1 MNKFLAV
8 IYYEDQSSSLGSYSI
23 IEDWDDVE
31 GLREDMKSL
40 EDESYCNTFLI
51 FSDPMVISEF
61 EEAKH
66 NDAEFMKKY
75 NSGSTRQVNEWWMKY
90 HTAVTTSFSPDM
102 DESEEL
108 EFENFFSCLK
118 PKVSDEMTFTF
129 SSPKQ
134 SQQKE

>member
-23 IEDWDDVE
+23 IEDWDDVK

-51 FSDPMVISEF
+51 FSDPTAISEF
-61 EEAKH
+61 EQAKIED
-66 NDAEFMKKY
+66 NIFMKKY
-75 NSGSTRQVNEWWMKY
+75 NTVSSYWVTEWWMKY
-90 HTAVTTSFSPDM
+90 RGKVTTSFSPDM

-108 EFENFFSCLK
+108 EFENFFSCFKLRTT
-118 PKVSDEMTFTF
+118 DEMSFTF